1 MLGHIALLL
10 IVFAA
15 FEFLDRTVLGIAFL
29 LLVFFSG
36 FNVLEA
42 SLPSLVSKTAPQECK
57 GLALGVYN
65 TTQSVGVFIGGAAGG
80 WLYSVFGTHGVY
92 GFCAALMVL
101 WIIAAQGMTA
111 PARGN
116 VEADS

>member
-1 MLGHIALLL
+1 MAEQLGLD
-10 IVFAA
+10 AA
-15 FEFLDRTVLGIAFL
+15 
-29 LLVFFSG
+29 
-36 FNVLEA
+36 
-42 SLPSLVSKTAPQECK
+42 
-57 GLALGVYN
+57 GLTYDALG
-65 TTQSVGVFIGGAAGG
+65 G
-80 WLYSVFGTHGVY
+80 FGTHGVY